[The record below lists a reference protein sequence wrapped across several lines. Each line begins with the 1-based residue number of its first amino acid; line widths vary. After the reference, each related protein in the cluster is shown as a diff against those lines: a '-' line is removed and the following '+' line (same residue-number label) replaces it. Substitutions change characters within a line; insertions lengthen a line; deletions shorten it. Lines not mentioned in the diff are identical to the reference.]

1 MSSREW
7 GALRPE
13 EVSQWITFERGNAD
27 WGYESAN
34 KTSMAA
40 KQAEGVAGLWNRL
53 AQYDLALLADEVG
66 MGKTMQAL
74 GVMALL
80 WKQNPDAK
88 VLVMAPN
95 RDICTHWIR
104 EYRGFLREHYK
115 EVDHLVRNL
124 ADGGPVHEPQL
135 CKRLPDLQ
143 EAVSSGTGHFY
154 LTTIHALSGLLP
166 SDLKDSDD
174 KQRLAER
181 TAREINREILRALDG
196 AGFDLI
202 IIDEAHYFRKAGGG
216 SQRVGAARGFFGSGN
231 KRLAK
236 RALLLTA
243 TPSHSSLA
251 DVPAIFSYFTDFER
265 DVDQQDAPELL
276 RKHAVRRLR
285 MMEGAADDSGQ
296 RRFHNKYSYRHERAL
311 PADFGDDLNAELF
324 FALYQKKLVEDAAV
338 SGNNRRFMYGY
349 LEGFES
355 VGVTDPTDNQD
366 SENNDDQV
374 AADSYTTAPDTQ
386 VLQALTREYHRRFSK
401 YPAHP
406 KYDKLLQQCVPQE
419 LFSAGPDLH
428 EYKHLIFVRRIP
440 SVREI
445 TQRVNE
451 AYDELLA
458 KKIVKARG
466 LPKPATVL
474 KDWRASGWSRRFFS
488 DVVAPSDRLTAEER
502 AQLSADDEDIFEQKV
517 TDEEKLSSRIADLFV
532 VKSGRLARTD
542 AANVRLRFRK
552 PESLFSLFMEPASDY
567 LNGRYN
573 TFQRKKVGK
582 RERDSFSDA
591 ALATRL
597 QSHGRLT
604 SDSEAGHVAGSGQQT
619 YQSPLPTAW
628 GLMFELLPAA
638 DQALLARWRAQ
649 DPGILENLGNYLK
662 AGFLYASPVMVELYC
677 WFTQFDPK
685 NNSSNV
691 QVRYRA
697 FIKLAKRELPNSLMF
712 QYFVSAIRTFESLCE
727 KITDHRFA
735 DWEKPWSEL
744 TSLQN
749 PAWFASG
756 ETSNRQRLIL
766 GFNSPFYPNVLV
778 ATSVFQ
784 EGVNLHLQCRKVHH
798 YGIAWTPGDNEQ
810 RVGRV
815 DRLFGCVN
823 HRLQQQENT
832 ELAIHYPYLNR
843 SFDQEQVA
851 SFIRMKHDVEGKMD
865 ACRHHDTDRQI
876 DLANAV
882 EGWED
887 FLRRPDQGNTFAD
900 PYPAHLDPAQC
911 PAFDYL
917 PVQSASTEELT
928 NYLRGH
934 LHEISR
940 LHEHDFYRLER
951 SEQHPAAQFL
961 LEATLPQSQR
971 RQPIVAELRYSSE
984 LSALVSGTVYYL
996 SLISPLATRAAL
1008 NANHQEGLARAA
1020 RRFKAQR
1027 EEFPLVKLAL
1037 DKDKANSHF
1046 YLTARADL
1054 PLFALDDG
1062 HKMLSRQEIE
1072 QAYHQL
1078 FEFADRMEIRLFAHE
1093 QDLHKDDLE
1102 LALSED
1108 EKVLPAVEDEFM
1120 PTVRLRRGW
1129 CRQQTPFGATGLKE
1143 EYLTRSDFHAIR
1155 ALRFEG
1161 RESVPDNLAV
1171 LSLNNSVPL
1180 LQFYPRGNH
1189 VVVQLAFPHGDI
1201 QESEQKLLI
1210 RWMEHVSNNRVTQS
1224 TDGVLEP
1231 A

>member
-13 EVSQWITFERGNAD
+13 DVSQWITFERGNAD
-27 WGYESAN
+27 WRYESAN

-143 EAVSSGTGHFY
+143 EAVSSGAGHFY
-154 LTTIHALSGLLP
+154 LTTIHSLSGLLP
-166 SDLKDSDD
+166 SDLKVSDD

-196 AGFDLI
+196 AGFDLV

-231 KRLAK
+231 KRLAE

-251 DVPAIFSYFTDFER
+251 DVPAIFSYFTDFDR
-265 DVDQQDAPELL
+265 DVDLQDAPELL

-311 PADFGDDLNAELF
+311 PADFGDDLSAELF

-386 VLQALTREYHRRFSK
+386 VLQALTREYHRRFSR

-419 LFSAGPDLH
+419 IFSTGPDLH
-428 EYKHLIFVRRIP
+428 EHKHLIFVRRIP

-458 KKIVKARG
+458 NRIVKALGVPR
-466 LPKPATVL
+466 PATVL
-474 KDWRASGWSRRFFS
+474 KDWRAKGWSRRFFTEF
-488 DVVAPSDRLTAEER
+488 VAPTGKLTAEER
-502 AQLSADDEDIFEQKV
+502 EQLSAEDEDLLEQGV

-532 VKSGRLARTD
+532 VKRGRFARTD
-542 AANVRLRFRK
+542 ATNVRLRFRK

-567 LNGRYN
+567 FNGEYTAFR
-573 TFQRKKVGK
+573 RKQVGE
-582 RERDSFSDA
+582 RTRDSFSDV

-597 QSHGRLT
+597 QLHDRLT
-604 SDSEAGHVAGSGQQT
+604 SDSEAEHVAGADTQR
-619 YQSPLPTAW
+619 YESPLPTAW
-628 GLMFELLPAA
+628 GMMFDLLPEAE
-638 DQALLARWRAQ
+638 QALLRQWRAQ
-649 DPGILENLGNYLK
+649 DLGILENLGNYLK
-662 AGFLYASPVMVELYC
+662 TGFLYASPVMVELYC
-677 WFTQFDPK
+677 WFTQFNRK
-685 NNSSNV
+685 KSSGNA
-691 QVRYRA
+691 QTSYRA
-697 FIKLAKRELPNSLMF
+697 FIQHVRRELPSSLMF
-712 QYFVSAIRTFESLCE
+712 QYFVNAIRTFEPLCE
-727 KITDHRFA
+727 KITDHRLA
-735 DWEKPWSEL
+735 DWEKPWAEL

-823 HRLQQQENT
+823 NRLQQQENT

-887 FLRRPDQGNTFAD
+887 FLRRPDQSNTVAD
-900 PYPAHLDPAQC
+900 PYPADLDPAQC
-911 PAFDYL
+911 PAFDYQ
-917 PVQSASTEELT
+917 PVQSASSEELT
-928 NYLRGH
+928 NYLRGQ

-940 LHEHDFYRLER
+940 LHGHDFYRLEH

-984 LSALVSGTVYYL
+984 LSSLVSGTVYYL

-1008 NANHQEGLARAA
+1008 NANHQEGLTRAT

-1046 YLTARADL
+1046 YLTARVDL
-1054 PLFALDDG
+1054 PLFALGDG
-1062 HKMLSRQEIE
+1062 HKMLSGQEIE
-1072 QAYHQL
+1072 QAYRQL
-1078 FEFADRMEIRLFAHE
+1078 YEFADRMEIRLFAHE
-1093 QDLHKDDLE
+1093 QDLQKDDLE
-1102 LALSED
+1102 IELSQDND
-1108 EKVLPAVEDEFM
+1108 EAPSVEDESI

-1129 CRQQTPFGATGLKE
+1129 RREKTPHGPVVLTE
-1143 EYLTRSDFHAIR
+1143 VYLTRSEFSAVR
-1155 ALRFEG
+1155 ALRFDG
-1161 RESVPDNLAV
+1161 RDSVPDKLAM
-1171 LSLNNSVPL
+1171 LSLNNGVPL
-1180 LQFYPRGNH
+1180 LQFYPSGNH
-1189 VVVQLAFPHGDI
+1189 RAVQLAFPHGDI
-1201 QESEQKLLI
+1201 QEGELQLLT
-1210 RWMEHVSNNRVTQS
+1210 RWLEHVSSNVATRS
-1224 TDGVLEP
+1224 TSVVLEP
-1231 A
+1231 V